1 MTQAAERAPRAP
13 AAGPTAPGPVAPG
26 PAAPRGLRGG
36 RPAPAGWRQWR
47 APAAVALL
55 VLLGGLVVAL
65 LQVRPPVT
73 GPLDP
78 NDTGPAGAHALVA
91 LLQARGQTVIRAG
104 SVAAAAAQATSPG
117 TTLVVTSPQELRAGE
132 LAELARLPARLLLV
146 VPGHDALSALAP
158 AVTLAGPAEPVRDL
172 PPRCALRAA
181 AAAGAA
187 DLGGLLLRS
196 AAPGAWRCYPPSA
209 AAPPGFSFLLSYDGP
224 GHLVTVLGTGAP
236 LANQDLGAAGNAALA
251 LNLLAASPR
260 IVWLV
265 PGPLPAVAAGRPG
278 QRPLTSLIPGRAYA
292 VAIQLGIVVL
302 LLALWRVRRLGPLV
316 TEPLPVVVRAC
327 ETVEGHGRLYRSRH
341 ARDRAAAALRAA
353 AVGRIVTR
361 LGLPRGVTAEAAC
374 QELASRTGRAP
385 GEIRAVLFGPVPGDE
400 AALVKLAADLDA
412 LEGQVLTL

>member
-1 MTQAAERAPRAP
+1 MTGTAQRAPRAP
-13 AAGPTAPGPVAPG
+13 APGPAPAVPVAPG
-26 PAAPRGLRGG
+26 ELPGG
-36 RPAPAGWRQWR
+36 REARTGWRQWR
-47 APAAVALL
+47 APAAVVLL

-78 NDTGPAGAHALVA
+78 DDTGPAGAHALVA

-104 SVAAAAAQATSPG
+104 SVAAAAQATSPG
-117 TTLVVTSPQELRAGE
+117 TTLVVTSPHELRAGE
-132 LAELARLPARLLLV
+132 LADLARLPAGLLLV
-146 VPGHDALSALAP
+146 APGHEALAGLAP

-172 PPRCALRAA
+172 PPRCGLRAA

-196 AAPGAWRCYPPSA
+196 AAPGAWHCYPPSA
-209 AAPPGFSFLLSYDGP
+209 ATPPGFSFLMRYEGP

-236 LANQDLGAAGNAALA
+236 LANQNLGASGNAALA

-265 PGPLPAVAAGRPG
+265 PGPLPPPAGG
-278 QRPLTSLIPGRAYA
+278 QRPLTSLIPGPVYA

-327 ETVEGHGRLYRSRH
+327 ETVEGHGRLYRSRR
-341 ARDRAAAALRAA
+341 ARDRAAAALREAA
-353 AVGRIVTR
+353 LGRIVIR
-361 LGLPRGVTAEAAC
+361 LGLPRGMTAEAAC
-374 QELASRTGRAP
+374 QELAGRTGRAA
-385 GEIRAVLFGPVPGDE
+385 GEIRAVLFGPVPGDD

-412 LEGQVLTL
+412 LEEQVLTL